1 MNGNVEYTAWVAPT
15 CSANTAEVD
24 YTQTPVG
31 ISTAWLWSV
40 NFRIPPGHAGLT
52 GIALIDSGVFIIP
65 YDPGSMA
72 WLIGDDDDLTFP
84 YGKEVGSN
92 VQLATYNTDDTY
104 NHGWQVRLVYTPISA
119 LDIDQ
124 AVIVTPSVDD
134 WLAEVSTPDES

>member
-1 MNGNVEYTAWVAPT
+1 
-15 CSANTAEVD
+15 
-24 YTQTPVG
+24 
-31 ISTAWLWSV
+31 
-40 NFRIPPGHAGLT
+40 
-52 GIALIDSGVFIIP
+52 
-65 YDPGSMA
+65 MA

-92 VQLATYNTDDTY
+92 VQLATYNTDTTY
-104 NHGWQVRLVYTPISA
+104 SHGWQVRLVYTPISA